1 MAKRPTVEVD
11 EEYLREVM
19 AGGATFPKKA
29 EPVKPPVPPS
39 SMEPSVREE
48 KEVVIQPVETVESKE
63 PAKPVRKRKDAQDYE
78 PVFLQRK
85 AGVPRRQ
92 TYISAALYEKI
103 SSFLPVIASRLNIT
117 AYLDNILTHHLEQYR
132 DDINEL
138 YERKSKKPL

>member
-19 AGGATFPKKA
+19 AGGATFPKKEEA
-29 EPVKPPVPPS
+29 TKPPGK
-39 SMEPSVREE
+39 EE
-48 KEVVIQPVETVESKE
+48 KETEIQPVEPKE
-63 PAKPVRKRKDAQDYE
+63 PMKPVRKRKEAQDYE

-92 TYISAALYEKI
+92 TYISSQLYEKI
-103 SSFLPVIASRLNIT
+103 NSFLPVIANGLSIT

-138 YERKSKKPL
+138 YERKSQKPF

>member
-19 AGGATFPKKA
+19 AGGADFPKKTEA
-29 EPVKPPVPPS
+29 AKPPALPS
-39 SMEPSVREE
+39 PTEPSVKEEE
-48 KEVVIQPVETVESKE
+48 KETVKPARKKRET
-63 PAKPVRKRKDAQDYE
+63 QDYE
-78 PVFLQRK
+78 SVFLQRK

-92 TYISAALYEKI
+92 TYISAALYEKV
-103 SSFLPVIASRLNIT
+103 SRFLPVIANGLSIT

-138 YERKSKKPL
+138 YERKSQKPF